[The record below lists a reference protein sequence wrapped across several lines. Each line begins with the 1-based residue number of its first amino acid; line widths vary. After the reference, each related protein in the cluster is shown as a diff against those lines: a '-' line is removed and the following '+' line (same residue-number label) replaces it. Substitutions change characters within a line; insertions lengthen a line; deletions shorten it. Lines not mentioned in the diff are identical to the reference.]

1 MVRWATA
8 LLLSCLVS
16 GAAAA
21 ADTKIGDVSLNL
33 PPPPGY
39 CEMDVVQASDAHLIS
54 NIHAMLGK
62 TGNRLLVLSA
72 DCGELREWR
81 AGKRPTLDHMAQYQ
95 TVVGF
100 ENSPLPDTPDKMI
113 LNFCGQLHAADAE
126 SSTGPAQDVQKR
138 AERAFES
145 LRVNEI
151 RLLGVVGADPLVCYA
166 ALLQK
171 FNAESGGEKTQ
182 ATVFA
187 TTVLKGK
194 VVLYYLLAPYVRGET
209 ITQMLA
215 KQRTSIGR
223 LQRANRN

>member
-1 MVRWATA
+1 MIRLATA
-8 LLLSCLVS
+8 LLLSCLA
-16 GAAAA
+16 GGFAAA
-21 ADTKIGDVSLNL
+21 ADAKIGDVSVSL

-62 TGNRLLVLSA
+62 TGNRMLVLSA
-72 DCGELREWR
+72 ECGELREWR

-95 TVVGF
+95 TVVGL
-100 ENSPLPDTPDKMI
+100 ENAPLPDTPDKVV
-113 LNFCGQLHAADAE
+113 LNFCGEMNSA
-126 SSTGPAQDVQKR
+126 GAQSPPSQAKDVQKR
-138 AERAFES
+138 AERAFEN
-145 LRVNEI
+145 LKVNEMQ
-151 RLLGVVGADPLVCYA
+151 LLGAVGEDPLVCYA

-171 FNAESGGEKTQ
+171 FNAESGEKTQ

-209 ITQMLA
+209 VTQMLE
-215 KQRTSIGR
+215 KQRTNVSR